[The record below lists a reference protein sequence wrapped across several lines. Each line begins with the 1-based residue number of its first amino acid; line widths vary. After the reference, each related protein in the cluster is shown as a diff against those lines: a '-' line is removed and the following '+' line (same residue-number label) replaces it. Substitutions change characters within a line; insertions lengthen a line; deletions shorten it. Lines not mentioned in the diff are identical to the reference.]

1 MKLGGSHDSVS
12 HPFSKVFLY
21 IPGILPYALDFF
33 QQYHE
38 RVEKFLTPLKMN
50 GWNLKIT
57 QLQRKMIFHPPPFLG
72 SRP

>member
-12 HPFSKVFLY
+12 HPFYKVFLY

-38 RVEKFLTPLKMN
+38 RVEKFLTPLK
-50 GWNLKIT
+50 I
-57 QLQRKMIFHPPPFLG
+57 
-72 SRP
+72 